1 MKNFVRNQRR
11 SSMELKHTDM
21 TSDLDYIFVTQ
32 NGATSEKESQISK
45 FLDNMGV
52 FQIHLSAVMHEL
64 K

>member
-1 MKNFVRNQRR
+1 
-11 SSMELKHTDM
+11 MELKHTDM